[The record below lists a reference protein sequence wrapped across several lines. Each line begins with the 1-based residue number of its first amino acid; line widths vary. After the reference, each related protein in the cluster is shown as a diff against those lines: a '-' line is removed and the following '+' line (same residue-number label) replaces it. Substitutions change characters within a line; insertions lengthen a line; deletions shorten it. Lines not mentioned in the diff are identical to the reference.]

1 MPGYLILLYIIV
13 YFVICGG
20 YAQIAKKA
28 YYDDI
33 AWFAFIPILSNILQ
47 LKLIR
52 VNAWWVLICFVPV
65 VNIVFMIIWQVKL
78 LNAIGKHGA
87 YVLFC
92 IFLPPVYVI
101 LWIVWGYSSKTEY
114 VL

>member
-33 AWFAFIPILSNILQ
+33 AWFAFIPILSNIL
-47 LKLIR
+47 
-52 VNAWWVLICFVPV
+52 
-65 VNIVFMIIWQVKL
+65 
-78 LNAIGKHGA
+78 
-87 YVLFC
+87 
-92 IFLPPVYVI
+92 
-101 LWIVWGYSSKTEY
+101 
-114 VL
+114 